1 MRSLSVLLS
10 SVETSLRTQTA
21 QEIAQEASVG
31 IISIHVC
38 ALRIV
43 AAATIRGFILLGAP
57 NCAATIR
64 GYRLI
69 KEIQYL
75 SSHAGGSKSH
85 FHKVGCAQRAA
96 QWVWAATPNV
106 QGV

>member
-10 SVETSLRTQTA
+10 AVETSLRTQTA

-43 AAATIRGFILLGAP
+43 A
-57 NCAATIR
+57 AATIR